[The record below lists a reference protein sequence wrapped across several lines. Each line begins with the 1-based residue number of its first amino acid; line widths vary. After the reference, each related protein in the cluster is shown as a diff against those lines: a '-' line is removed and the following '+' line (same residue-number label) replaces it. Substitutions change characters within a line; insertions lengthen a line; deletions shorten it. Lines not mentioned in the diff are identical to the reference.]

1 MAVNKVIYAG
11 NTLIDLTQD
20 TVSADKLLSGCT
32 AHDSAGVLIHGSYSP
47 SSTRLIIITESGN
60 QVTAKNGST
69 TLTGVSQGAY
79 SFDIPYSGVW
89 NVTATFGVLTSS
101 ASVTI
106 SSDSQYV
113 VELNVG
119 IELENAS
126 WAAIKSA
133 AQSGSA
139 ASIWSIGD
147 TKSFSDGSYSL
158 EAEIVDINRGGN
170 NIWFDIK
177 LPKFQRE
184 MWDGE
189 VTLFDWLNRTYYYT
203 LPKEL
208 RTVTGQLQLIEYGDI
223 FGSTRFQLFETTA
236 GRTKGVSWW
245 LGTSRVS
252 GPTPETSYYYYCT
265 SDGSSSTANIFSSLY
280 INYKFVIS

>member
-32 AHDSAGVLIHGSYSP
+32 AHDSAGILIHGSYSP
-47 SSTRLIIITESGN
+47 SSTRLIVITESGN
-60 QVTAKNGST
+60 QVTVKNGST

-101 ASVTI
+101 VSVTI

-119 IELENAS
+119 IKLENAS
-126 WAAIKSA
+126 WSTIKSA

-147 TKSFSDGSYSL
+147 TKSFNDGSYTL
-158 EAEIVDINRGGN
+158 EAEITDINRGGN

-177 LPKFQRE
+177 VPKFQRA
-184 MWDGE
+184 MWDGQ
-189 VTLFDWLNRTYYYT
+189 VALTNWIGSTYYYT
-203 LPKEL
+203 LPQEL
-208 RTVTGQLQLIEYGDI
+208 RAVTGQIQLIEYNDI
-223 FGSTRFQLFETTA
+223 FGSSRFPLFESQA
-236 GRTKGVSWW
+236 GRTKGVNRW
-245 LGTSRVS
+245 LGTASVS
-252 GPTPETSYYYYCT
+252 APTPESSYYYYCT
-265 SDGSSSTANIFSSLY
+265 STGSSATSNVYSSFY
-280 INYKFVIS
+280 VNYKFVIS